1 MAYGGSHQEQ
11 FGLPEYGIDEF
22 DERALEEAIRHN
34 RERELA
40 ELAQLNI

>member
-1 MAYGGSHQEQ
+1 MAYGGSHQEG

-22 DERALEEAIRHN
+22 DGRALEDAIRNN

-40 ELAQLNI
+40 ELAQLNV